1 MRQCTQMSER
11 DSDRALSFDEIF
23 AQELEDIRASREGR
37 KQTDRRIPPAPTP
50 RQAEILENTRT
61 LIEDS
66 EGRTIDQDRTV
77 IEDSAGE
84 ILTDERMHVKDASGE
99 VFSEKVQLSRNPRRG
114 RGRSEEDSSSAG
126 DSISRGAQSQLF
138 GVAFSGGGIRSA
150 TFNLGVLQALAELK
164 LLARVDYLSTVSGG
178 GFIGSWLAAW
188 IYRCK
193 DRPDESTRPGPV
205 ATLDEESEIEKV
217 SRMLQPEWADQ
228 NENDGVREPLSG
240 KRPQSPP
247 QVEFLREYSNYLTPR
262 VGLFGADTWAA
273 VATVVRNLL
282 LNLTILILALSGVL
296 LLPRTITRLS
306 RAAMTLPNLCFWSAL
321 ALVAIG
327 VIDIG
332 ANLRSFSPG
341 PEKHYSF
348 YDKPG
353 WVTALI
359 FLIFSGAWFSN
370 NWQAALGGPKA
381 TDFRLPQIAQSAAAF
396 VGRLSFN
403 QVWLS
408 CAIWGALVYFIVWLP
423 GGFVRLWR
431 GPDRKNVNP
440 QNWFVTLFWAPL
452 AGAVGGVLL
461 WSDHQM
467 MAPWIRGEQ
476 ISWHVVGLGTA
487 IMVVVF
493 SLTVTVHIG
502 LMGRGFPD
510 EKREWFGRFGG
521 LLLLAA
527 AGWVALFAVA
537 IYGPFIL
544 MTKLGAWKGSAAVTA
559 WVASTISGLLVGN
572 SSSTGDDS
580 TDWKLSIV
588 EAVTPYVFVVGLLL
602 ILSIGVFFVS
612 AELQGA
618 PAGNF
623 FSAEHYWRLQ
633 EGALDEKFFML
644 LAVTFLG
651 SLALSSRVDINEF
664 SMNMLYRNRLV
675 RCYLGASHC
684 GRRPQPYTGFD
695 SGDDVLLKELVPT
708 EAGTHD
714 KKNGK
719 DPRPY
724 FGPYPILNATLNLVK
739 GQDLAWQERKAES
752 FIFTPRF
759 SGFDASPSK
768 TGCHDQ
774 PLSDCFEPNAYR
786 PTGQYG
792 YADGGPFLGTA
803 VAISGAAASPNMGY
817 HSSPALGFLMTIF
830 NVRLGWW
837 FGNPHRK
844 KPDWRGK
851 PFWQRPGPSVGLF
864 YLIIELLGLTDDE
877 RRYVYLSDGGHFEN
891 LALYELVRRRCR
903 FIIAGD
909 ADSDFD
915 MAFGDLGN
923 AIEKCRTDFGID
935 IEIDVESLRCDPTT
949 KLSKWHCVVGK
960 IHYENVD
967 KDIPPG
973 VLLYLKPSLTGDE
986 PTDVLRY
993 KSQHPKFPD
1002 QTTANQWFD
1011 ESEFESYRALG
1022 QHIAED
1028 AFLPIADKEDFKDM
1042 EIEELL
1048 VRLRQHWYPPSS
1060 YVAASFT
1067 KHTATYSALLEKM
1080 RNDPK
1085 LQFLDTQV
1093 YSERLEIIEK
1103 KNKAGNGARIETH
1116 PQDWLP
1122 ADEEHFRAGFYFC
1135 NEMIQLFEDAYIDL
1149 HLEEEYDHPDN
1160 RGWMNLFL
1168 RWAWSGM
1175 FSATWA
1181 ICAGTYGARFQR
1193 FCRRRLDL
1201 TLGTVEIEKPTALP
1215 DRAKDLDDLLKKIE
1229 HDKEPIS
1236 SWELQLVRVFLEARK
1251 KTRGEHLPQLSILP
1265 FRMKVGCEEDGE
1277 RALNNSIDFLFGF
1290 ALARV
1295 THRPGG
1301 KPLAEIKYFR
1311 IRNHIRKMGLARKAL
1326 TALGKDYEVTNRV
1339 RPFTDEQI
1347 RKWKESERPAEAIPE
1362 LKGSYKLESIL
1373 EALPT
1378 DDAALEF
1385 KSIFQS
1391 IHDPRQES

>member
-1 MRQCTQMSER
+1 
-11 DSDRALSFDEIF
+11 
-23 AQELEDIRASREGR
+23 
-37 KQTDRRIPPAPTP
+37 
-50 RQAEILENTRT
+50 
-61 LIEDS
+61 
-66 EGRTIDQDRTV
+66 
-77 IEDSAGE
+77 
-84 ILTDERMHVKDASGE
+84 
-99 VFSEKVQLSRNPRRG
+99 
-114 RGRSEEDSSSAG
+114 
-126 DSISRGAQSQLF
+126 
-138 GVAFSGGGIRSA
+138 
-150 TFNLGVLQALAELK
+150 
-164 LLARVDYLSTVSGG
+164 
-178 GFIGSWLAAW
+178 
-188 IYRCK
+188 
-193 DRPDESTRPGPV
+193 
-205 ATLDEESEIEKV
+205 
-217 SRMLQPEWADQ
+217 
-228 NENDGVREPLSG
+228 
-240 KRPQSPP
+240 
-247 QVEFLREYSNYLTPR
+247 
-262 VGLFGADTWAA
+262 
-273 VATVVRNLL
+273 
-282 LNLTILILALSGVL
+282 
-296 LLPRTITRLS
+296 
-306 RAAMTLPNLCFWSAL
+306 
-321 ALVAIG
+321 
-327 VIDIG
+327 
-332 ANLRSFSPG
+332 
-341 PEKHYSF
+341 
-348 YDKPG
+348 
-353 WVTALI
+353 
-359 FLIFSGAWFSN
+359 
-370 NWQAALGGPKA
+370 
-381 TDFRLPQIAQSAAAF
+381 
-396 VGRLSFN
+396 
-403 QVWLS
+403 
-408 CAIWGALVYFIVWLP
+408 
-423 GGFVRLWR
+423 
-431 GPDRKNVNP
+431 
-440 QNWFVTLFWAPL
+440 
-452 AGAVGGVLL
+452 
-461 WSDHQM
+461 
-467 MAPWIRGEQ
+467 
-476 ISWHVVGLGTA
+476 
-487 IMVVVF
+487 
-493 SLTVTVHIG
+493 
-502 LMGRGFPD
+502 
-510 EKREWFGRFGG
+510 
-521 LLLLAA
+521 
-527 AGWVALFAVA
+527 
-537 IYGPFIL
+537 
-544 MTKLGAWKGSAAVTA
+544 
-559 WVASTISGLLVGN
+559 
-572 SSSTGDDS
+572 
-580 TDWKLSIV
+580 
-588 EAVTPYVFVVGLLL
+588 
-602 ILSIGVFFVS
+602 
-612 AELQGA
+612 
-618 PAGNF
+618 
-623 FSAEHYWRLQ
+623 
-633 EGALDEKFFML
+633 
-644 LAVTFLG
+644 
-651 SLALSSRVDINEF
+651 
-664 SMNMLYRNRLV
+664 
-675 RCYLGASHC
+675 
-684 GRRPQPYTGFD
+684 
-695 SGDDVLLKELVPT
+695 
-708 EAGTHD
+708 
-714 KKNGK
+714 
-719 DPRPY
+719 
-724 FGPYPILNATLNLVK
+724 
-739 GQDLAWQERKAES
+739 
-752 FIFTPRF
+752 
-759 SGFDASPSK
+759 
-768 TGCHDQ
+768 
-774 PLSDCFEPNAYR
+774 
-786 PTGQYG
+786 
-792 YADGGPFLGTA
+792 
-803 VAISGAAASPNMGY
+803 
-817 HSSPALGFLMTIF
+817 
-830 NVRLGWW
+830 
-837 FGNPHRK
+837 
-844 KPDWRGK
+844 
-851 PFWQRPGPSVGLF
+851 
-864 YLIIELLGLTDDE
+864 LIIELLGLTDDE

-1229 HDKEPIS
+1229 HEKEPIS

-1326 TALGKDYEVTNRV
+1326 TALDKDYEVTNRV